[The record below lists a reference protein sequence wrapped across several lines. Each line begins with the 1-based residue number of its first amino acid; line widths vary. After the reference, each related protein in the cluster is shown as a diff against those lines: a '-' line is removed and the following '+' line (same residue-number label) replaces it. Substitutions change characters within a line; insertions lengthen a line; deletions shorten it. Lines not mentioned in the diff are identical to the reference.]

1 MKERIPFISSEDRS
15 MRCAVLLTLALM
27 LPNRG
32 VSALPTAVAPP
43 RASTPLATAPASTE
57 APPEHLT
64 AFVNGLAR
72 LDWSSEG
79 WRLTT
84 GAATLKDFGRRESD
98 ARQALRLIRE
108 LRLNQHGTIGGQAPS
123 LEYWLADGQPPRGPA
138 TGLHTLPIDGASLR
152 VEQTQTQWVLRDNQR
167 VLFNFG
173 NEQSDARQALAVIRK
188 YGFTEVG
195 SVNPAAPSM
204 VVFFAQPDAV
214 STANLHSGRSRDPA
228 RLTGAPDKPAPDP
241 LLPAGRLLAQ
251 HPGVVASAPVA
262 PAVPPLWQVGLSGN
276 SLSATSQTPD
286 RTPFDWRQ
294 VQLRKEDGGW
304 KLAAGSCVLAD
315 FGADE
320 HAARLGLSAVQYYR
334 FTERRQVGGES
345 ARFTYFLVGGQ
356 PPRGAMFG
364 ADGQPFQL
372 NRLQVRQI
380 EGRWTVCD
388 GDQPLVEMGDKAEE
402 ANQVLDLIRRQQV
415 DRLCRLGAADGRGM
429 TFLVRSR

>member
-1 MKERIPFISSEDRS
+1 
-15 MRCAVLLTLALM
+15 
-27 LPNRG
+27 
-32 VSALPTAVAPP
+32 LPTAVAPS
-43 RASTPLATAPASTE
+43 RAFTPLATAPASTDT
-57 APPEHLT
+57 PPEHLT
-64 AFVNGLAR
+64 AFENGRAR
-72 LDWSSEG
+72 VDWSSDG
-79 WRLTT
+79 WRLTA
-84 GAATLKDFGRRESD
+84 GAVTLKDFGRRESD

-108 LRLNQHGTIGGQAPS
+108 LRLNQHGAIGGQAPS
-123 LEYWLADGQPPRGPA
+123 LEYWLADGQPPHGPA
-138 TGLHTLPIDGASLR
+138 TGLHTLPIDAASLR

-195 SVNPAAPSM
+195 AVNPAAPSM
-204 VVFFAQPDAV
+204 VIFFARPDAV
-214 STANLHSGRSRDPA
+214 STAKPTAA
-228 RLTGAPDKPAPDP
+228 RQTRPTAAPDKPAPDP
-241 LLPAGRLLAQ
+241 LSPAGRLLAE
-251 HPGVVASAPVA
+251 HPGVVASSPVA
-262 PAVPPLWQVGLSGN
+262 PAVPPLRQVGLSGN
-276 SLSATSQTPD
+276 SLSASSQTPD

-320 HAARLGLSAVQYYR
+320 HAARLGLSAMQYYR
-334 FTERRQVGGES
+334 FTERRQVGGGS

-364 ADGQPFQL
+364 VDGQPFQL
-372 NRLQVRQI
+372 NRLQIRQM

-388 GDQPLVEMGDKAEE
+388 GDRPLVEMGDKAEE
-402 ANQVLDLIRRQQV
+402 ANQVLDLIRRQQA